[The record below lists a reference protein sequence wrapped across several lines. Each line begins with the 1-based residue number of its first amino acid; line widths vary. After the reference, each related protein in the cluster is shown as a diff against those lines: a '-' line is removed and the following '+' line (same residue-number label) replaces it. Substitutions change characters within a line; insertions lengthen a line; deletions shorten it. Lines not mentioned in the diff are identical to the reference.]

1 MKRFIIVFLSSVI
14 TAAVLILAVS
24 FYEILR
30 CRNRKT
36 LTIWKMENQKFELKV
51 PVEFCRSAHGNA
63 PFVPVWTDD
72 GHYGMRRDEKS
83 GKIFF
88 RTGKSLSFGVFS
100 VTYEVSD
107 PVSAKQLSE
116 IFRTKGDSRRLP
128 VAETAGNEPSVKR

>member
-1 MKRFIIVFLSSVI
+1 MLPVKRFIIVLLSSAI
-14 TAAVLILAVS
+14 AAAVLFLAIS
-24 FYEILR
+24 FYDILL

-36 LTIWKMENQKFELKV
+36 LTIRKVENQEFELKV
-51 PVEFCRSAHGNA
+51 PVEFRRSAHGKG
-63 PFVPVWTDD
+63 PFILVWTDD
-72 GHYGMRRDEKS
+72 GHYGMSRDEKS

-116 IFRTKGDSRRLP
+116 IFRLER
-128 VAETAGNEPSVKR
+128 